1 MVEVETLEALGLT
14 GLVLPA
20 WPVMLYALLVS
31 LFVLIRRIQLCLLT
45 TFLFTFYWGFY
56 LNWGPSIA
64 NGTNL
69 VTFAG
74 YVICGL
80 AIIAL
85 IIVMDIP
92 DHNEQNQFQLE
103 RLRKENE
110 RLRRQQAEH

>member
-14 GLVLPA
+14 SLLLPA
-20 WPVMLYALLVS
+20 WPVMLYAVLVS

-64 NGTNL
+64 TGTNL

-85 IIVMDIP
+85 TIVVGIP
-92 DHNEQNQFQLE
+92 DDNEQHQTELE
-103 RLRKENE
+103 RLRRENE
-110 RLRRQQAEH
+110 HLRRQQAEH